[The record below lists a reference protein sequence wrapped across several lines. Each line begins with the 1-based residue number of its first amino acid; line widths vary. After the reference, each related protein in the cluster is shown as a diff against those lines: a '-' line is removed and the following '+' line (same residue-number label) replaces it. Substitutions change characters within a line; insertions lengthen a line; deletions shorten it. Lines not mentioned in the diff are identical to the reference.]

1 MREPTPCCIPIA
13 ALRLQVVATARLGL
27 TAIDCSD
34 PAVLADFWAALLGG
48 EVAHRNDEFHAVKV
62 GGDWVV
68 AVKVQ
73 DYKMPTWPD
82 STVPKQMHLHL
93 KVDDLDAAQADA
105 VRLGARLATVQTNP
119 EFWRILLDPAGH
131 PFCLATQLLD

>member
-1 MREPTPCCIPIA
+1 VQIFSKA
-13 ALRLQVVATARLGL
+13 ARRLCAMATARLGL
-27 TAIDCSD
+27 TALDCAD

-62 GGDWVV
+62 DEDWLV

-73 DYKMPTWPD
+73 DYVAPTWPD
-82 STVPKQMHLHL
+82 PTVPKQMHLHL
-93 KVDDLDAAQADA
+93 KVDDLDTAQAGA
-105 VRLGARLATVQTNP
+105 VRLGARVATEQTNP
-119 EFWRILLDPAGH
+119 ERWRILLDPAGH

>member
-1 MREPTPCCIPIA
+1 
-13 ALRLQVVATARLGL
+13 
-27 TAIDCSD
+27 
-34 PAVLADFWAALLGG
+34 
-48 EVAHRNDEFHAVKV
+48 V